1 MNSGDALDFET
12 AESFALTVQVSDG
25 TNAADAMVTIN
36 LNNVNDNTPVV
47 TPVTFALDENSAN
60 ATVVGTVTAT
70 DADGTL
76 NALAYTITAGNTADA
91 FVINT
96 QTGELTVNSSNALD
110 FETTPVFTLTISVS
124 DSKNAAEAT
133 ITVNLNDVTE
143 TGIFDTPIAKLA
155 VYPNPAND
163 RIFFKLD
170 DGDSFNSGYI
180 EMFSVTGA
188 KVLSRQLD
196 SSIEGDGLS
205 VSNLKKGTYILKV
218 VTPRN
223 TYSQLIVV
231 N

>member
-1 MNSGDALDFET
+1 VNSSDALDFET

-25 TNAADAMVTIN
+25 FYSADATVTVDLNN
-36 LNNVNDNTPVV
+36 LNDNAPVV
-47 TPVTFALDENSAN
+47 TPATFALDENSAN
-60 ATVVGTVTAT
+60 ATVVGSVVAT
-70 DADGTL
+70 DADGSL
-76 NALAYTITAGNTADA
+76 NALEFSITAGNTGDA
-91 FVINT
+91 FAINA
-96 QTGELTVNSSNALD
+96 QTGELTVNSSAALD
-110 FETTPVFTLTISVS
+110 FETTPVFALTVSVS
-124 DSKNAAEAT
+124 DGQHEVEAT

-143 TGIFDTPIAKLA
+143 TGIFDTPIAKLT

>member
-1 MNSGDALDFET
+1 M
-12 AESFALTVQVSDG
+12 
-25 TNAADAMVTIN
+25 
-36 LNNVNDNTPVV
+36 
-47 TPVTFALDENSAN
+47 
-60 ATVVGTVTAT
+60 
-70 DADGTL
+70 
-76 NALAYTITAGNTADA
+76 
-91 FVINT
+91 
-96 QTGELTVNSSNALD
+96 
-110 FETTPVFTLTISVS
+110 
-124 DSKNAAEAT
+124 
-133 ITVNLNDVTE
+133 
-143 TGIFDTPIAKLA
+143 A

-170 DGDSFNSGYI
+170 DGDSFNRGYI